1 MNSSSVRSI
10 SGSDENTD
18 KCYPA
23 RHLADD
29 GKATSNR
36 SPPDTGNVA
45 RTAIQNELR
54 DSMFTATLIN
64 GDGLMHWEITDHRVN
79 GCENKGTWKEQVDCL
94 ICGTT
99 IE

>member
-29 GKATSNR
+29 GKAISNR
-36 SPPDTGNVA
+36 SPPGTG
-45 RTAIQNELR
+45 NELR
-54 DSMFTATLIN
+54 DRLFTATLIN
-64 GDGLMHWEITDHRVN
+64 GDGLMHWEITDHRVD
-79 GCENKGTWKEQVDCL
+79 GCGNNGTWKEQVDCL